1 MNTCIP
7 LKTLVLKT
15 CGIIIVAQYKTEK
28 VNLPKVHS
36 KSMCTKFSIACHF
49 FSLELRGSIF
59 CTPIDT
65 ITRHIL
71 GYIRIKFLIDKVAKF
86 DVKILTPQ
94 EGMLFIS

>member
-1 MNTCIP
+1 MSTFH
-7 LKTLVLKT
+7 KD
-15 CGIIIVAQYKTEK
+15 GEES
-28 VNLPKVHS
+28 PKVHS

-49 FSLELRGSIF
+49 FSLELRVSIF
-59 CTPIDT
+59 CTPIGT

-94 EGMLFIS
+94 EGMLFSS